1 MALGTLRSD
10 DELNLKM
17 AGMHG
22 SYTANMALSECDLL
36 VAIGARFDDRITG
49 KTSEFAKHSK
59 IVHIDIDPSSIS
71 KIINAHFPI
80 VGDIKE
86 VVKELLEELKKIN
99 LSQISMSG
107 GKLLSVMMS
116 FIL

>member
-1 MALGTLRSD
+1 M
-10 DELNLKM
+10 
-17 AGMHG
+17 
-22 SYTANMALSECDLL
+22 
-36 VAIGARFDDRITG
+36 
-49 KTSEFAKHSK
+49 
-59 IVHIDIDPSSIS
+59 HIDIDPSSIS

>member
-1 MALGTLRSD
+1 
-10 DELNLKM
+10 
-17 AGMHG
+17 
-22 SYTANMALSECDLL
+22 
-36 VAIGARFDDRITG
+36 RITG

-86 VVKELLEELKKIN
+86 VVKELLEELKKNQFKSNIHEWRQT
-99 LSQISMSG
+99 L
-107 GKLLSVMMS
+107 KRYDE
-116 FIL
+116 